1 MRESLPPPLF
11 EELPR
16 EIAFILARAPAAICY
31 VDCNLRYRYVNDRF
45 GVWAGVKP
53 SDAVGRRVPD
63 VIGPRAWERVREA
76 SGRALSGSISGY
88 ESELVAPDGRRYWV
102 RGTLVPDI
110 DAAAA
115 SVRGYV
121 IMVTDITR
129 RRQAEDALEAERKEY
144 EDRLQAQVMDRT
156 AQLRELQR
164 RLVEAE
170 RLSAAE
176 RMTGAL
182 AHAVN
187 NPLAALLGTVEM
199 AQQGMLPSAAAL
211 ERTRAIAK
219 RIQDVVQGTM
229 RMFRRGEMA
238 LRPEAPQEL
247 LTQVAHELTPRA
259 RERRIEILCSADP
272 ALPAVFADLRLLVSA
287 LCCIGENALQASP
300 EAGRVWLDAE
310 PLHDGSVVR
319 IRVSDE
325 GPGIPPRL
333 RSRVL
338 EPFFTTRNGG
348 TGLGLS
354 IASGVIHGHGG
365 NMHIEDR
372 PGGGTMVSV
381 ELLTTPPE

>member
-1 MRESLPPPLF
+1 MREPPPFLI

-16 EIAFILARAPAAICY
+16 EIAFILAKAPAAICY
-31 VDCNLRYRYVNDRF
+31 VDRDQRYRYVNERF
-45 GVWAGVKP
+45 GAWAGVKP
-53 SDAVGRRVPD
+53 AEAVGRHVPD
-63 VIGPRAWERVREA
+63 VIGPRAWSRVREA
-76 SGRALSGSISGY
+76 SQRALSGSIASY
-88 ESELVAPDGRRYWV
+88 ETELIAPDGRRYWL
-102 RGTLVPDI
+102 RGTLVPDV
-110 DAAAA
+110 DADG
-115 SVRGYV
+115 VRGYV

-129 RRQAEDALEAERKEY
+129 RKEAEDTLEAERKEY

-199 AQQGMLPSAAAL
+199 AQQGMLPPTAAL

-247 LTQVAHELTPRA
+247 LAQVARELAARA
-259 RERRIEILCSADP
+259 QERRVEILCSAEP
-272 ALPAVFADLRLLVSA
+272 SLPAVFADLRLLVSA

-310 PLHDGSVVR
+310 PMHDGSMVR

-325 GPGIPPRL
+325 GPGIPARL
-333 RSRVL
+333 RARVL

-372 PGGGTMVSV
+372 PGGGAMVSV